1 MLNEQRRHWSLILLL
16 IVTLGGAGVAC
27 VRHSEEALTWCGP
40 ATAQNIIEN
49 DTKSGCPSSVL
60 QEDLWAI
67 IESERVDPNWDTDP
81 VGMQKALQ
89 RSCTSWGWIP
99 VTDTDETKF
108 MRGLTW
114 FMQHYE
120 YPAAVVLNTL
130 PHNSDTA
137 HSEHWV
143 DVIGA
148 ATTPAATLPMTTP
161 VTVDWV
167 IYVDPAPPAF
177 GDQAIL
183 EFVSGST
190 WFARLQPVNKPASAA
205 YHGKYVAIVEPPET
219 AGKAVAHREPLTGTI
234 QPVAHVA
241 ESAIARVKQLASD
254 PKVVEMTRKYDLAR
268 ALKAYELPGATLG
281 ANLEKAHALA
291 PMLVNR
297 QGGAYY
303 LVPLTFE
310 GSAASGQAQ
319 AAVAMNAYDGSL
331 QEVGLFRP
339 MKYSSKDQVIENAR
353 KLPELA
359 KVVTVEAE
367 LVYSTTTGTAHKL
380 MPLWTVKGDGRTF
393 DFDAQGNQVRLGPL
407 AVHPA
412 VTRTPVRP
420 AVNPR

>member
-1 MLNEQRRHWSLILLL
+1 
-16 IVTLGGAGVAC
+16 VAC
-27 VRHSEEALTWCGP
+27 VRHSEEALIWCGP

-89 RSCTSWGWIP
+89 RSCTHWSWVP
-99 VTDTDETKF
+99 FQHTDETTF

-130 PHNSDTA
+130 PHNSYTA
-137 HSEHWV
+137 HAEHWV

-148 ATTPAATLPMTTP
+148 ATTPAATSPMTTP

-167 IYVDPAPPAF
+167 IYVDAAPPAF

-183 EFVSGST
+183 EIVSGST
-190 WFARLQPVNKPASAA
+190 WFARLQPVNKPASTT
-205 YHGKYVAIVEPPET
+205 YHGNYVAIVEPPET
-219 AGKAVAHREPLTGTI
+219 TGKAVARPEPLTGNI
-234 QPVAHVA
+234 QPVARVA

-268 ALKAYELPGATLG
+268 AFKAYELPETSLS
-281 ANLEKAHALA
+281 ANLERAHALA
-291 PMLVNR
+291 PMLVNAKR
-297 QGGAYY
+297 AAYY

-319 AAVAMNAYDGSL
+319 AAVAINAYDGSL
-331 QEVGLFRP
+331 QELGLFRP
-339 MKYSSKDQVIENAR
+339 MKYFNRDQVIENAR

-359 KVVTVEAE
+359 NASTVEAE
-367 LVYSTTTGTAHKL
+367 LVYPAAAATAHKL
-380 MPLWTVKGDGRTF
+380 MPLWAVKGDGRTLE
-393 DFDAQGNQVRLGPL
+393 FDAQGDQIRLAPST
-407 AVHPA
+407 VSPA